1 MAREYKKPKLRRAW
15 AWAWCIL
22 VTPLVLVYIVFRYA
36 AKLVANL
43 VKLLTLLAPRCR
55 SDESLGN
62 PLSNWIENLLDNEL

>member
-15 AWAWCIL
+15 AWAWCIV
-22 VTPLVLVYIVFRYA
+22 VTPLVLVYIVFRYTA
-36 AKLVANL
+36 TMVAYL

-62 PLSNWIENLLDNEL
+62 PVSNWIETVLDDEL

>member
-15 AWAWCIL
+15 AWAWCIF

-43 VKLLTLLAPRCR
+43 FKLLILLAPRCR
-55 SDESLGN
+55 SGESLSN
-62 PLSNWIENLLDNEL
+62 PLSNWIETVLDDDL